1 MRRILLIDD
10 DQTTQVIV
18 KKALEKDFELISCL
32 NLTAAHEYLRS
43 RDLPSLVL
51 LDRLLPDGDGISF
64 CSQIRQEERLK
75 HLPVIFLSGQDSEGD
90 KVVGFFAGGDDYVTK
105 PFGILELKA
114 RIQARLRQSPQTL
127 TLANIHVDIDS
138 QRVFCTSSEGLQR
151 EIELTR
157 IEYRILVSFLQ
168 MPERVLSRNSLLD
181 KVWGANCSMSDRV
194 VDTHVSHLRK
204 KLLSTDLQV
213 EALRGEGYRLLVR
226 GRHSQAA

>member
-1 MRRILLIDD
+1 MRKILLVDD
-10 DQTTQVIV
+10 DQTTHVIV
-18 KKALEKDFELISCL
+18 KKALEKDYEVIGCQDIA
-32 NLTAAHEYLRS
+32 TATEYLRA
-43 RDLPSLVL
+43 RDLPALVL
-51 LDRLLPDGDGISF
+51 LDRLLPDGDGVSF
-64 CSQIRQEERLK
+64 CSQVRQDERLK
-75 HLPVIFLSGQDSEGD
+75 NIPVIFLSGQDSESD

-127 TLANIHVDIDS
+127 SLADVRVDTDS
-138 QRVFCTSSEGLQR
+138 QRVFCILTGGASR
-151 EIELTR
+151 EIDLTR

-168 MPERVLSRNSLLD
+168 MPERVLSRNNLLD

-204 KLLSTDLQV
+204 KLLTTDLQV

-226 GRHSQAA
+226 SRLAQAA